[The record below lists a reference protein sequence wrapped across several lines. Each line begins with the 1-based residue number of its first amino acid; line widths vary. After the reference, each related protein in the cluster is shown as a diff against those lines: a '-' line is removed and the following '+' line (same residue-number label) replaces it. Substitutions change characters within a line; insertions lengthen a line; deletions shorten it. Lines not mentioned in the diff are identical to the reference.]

1 MSWWRTGTLAVAG
14 TIPVRSVT
22 APAILVRSEGHHP
35 AGNWTA
41 IPIRVYESGSGA
53 AAAARAVPV
62 RHPCRPRSPPRGRA
76 GLDKGTLAMAPD
88 QAERAGQKAAR
99 SATAA
104 YGPSPLVKSGAPAIT
119 TSRSGVPGPS
129 PAGYGGV
136 RRNRRRKPPQTR
148 SEQGTNPVQA
158 VQKLDRPLHMRS
170 GPNGPVAAGGA
181 DTPAQC
187 QPPRLVRLFL
197 FIFSPFSVP
206 VPSSGGGELRPNC
219 GRPQR
224 PDPHHHEQC
233 GTADPPAKLIMQ
245 RLDTGST
252 CPLHG

>member
-62 RHPCRPRSPPRGRA
+62 RHPCRPRSPPRGRG

-104 YGPSPLVKSGAPAIT
+104 YGPSPLVKSGAPATT
-119 TSRSGVPGPS
+119 TSRGGVPGPS
-129 PAGYGGV
+129 PAGHGSV
-136 RRNRRRKPPQTR
+136 RRNRPRKPPQTK
-148 SEQGTNPVQA
+148 SEQGMNPVQA

-170 GPNGPVAAGGA
+170 EAPLNRQGRSAHSCRIECAACAHIYIRRLAYYNGAWLPVGLTVGA
-181 DTPAQC
+181 KASRC
-187 QPPRLVRLFL
+187 
-197 FIFSPFSVP
+197 
-206 VPSSGGGELRPNC
+206 
-219 GRPQR
+219 
-224 PDPHHHEQC
+224 
-233 GTADPPAKLIMQ
+233 LI
-245 RLDTGST
+245 
-252 CPLHG
+252 

>member
-136 RRNRRRKPPQTR
+136 RRNRRRKPPRTR
-148 SEQGTNPVQA
+148 SEQGTNPVRQC
-158 VQKLDRPLHMRS
+158 RS
-170 GPNGPVAAGGA
+170 LTG
-181 DTPAQC
+181 
-187 QPPRLVRLFL
+187 R
-197 FIFSPFSVP
+197 FI
-206 VPSSGGGELRPNC
+206 
-219 GRPQR
+219 
-224 PDPHHHEQC
+224 
-233 GTADPPAKLIMQ
+233 
-245 RLDTGST
+245 
-252 CPLHG
+252 

>member
-129 PAGYGGV
+129 PAGHGGV
-136 RRNRRRKPPQTR
+136 RRNRRRKPPQTK
-148 SEQGTNPVQA
+148 SEQGMNPVQA

-170 GPNGPVAAGGA
+170 GLAPPIISESALTLCSSAEMRTLRIRIITNGCIDYRFSFVVSSGPRPADSVRSRTVAATGTGA
-181 DTPAQC
+181 QY
-187 QPPRLVRLFL
+187 VWF
-197 FIFSPFSVP
+197 
-206 VPSSGGGELRPNC
+206 
-219 GRPQR
+219 
-224 PDPHHHEQC
+224 
-233 GTADPPAKLIMQ
+233 
-245 RLDTGST
+245 
-252 CPLHG
+252 

>member
-41 IPIRVYESGSGA
+41 IPVRVYESGSGA

-129 PAGYGGV
+129 PAGHGGV
-136 RRNRRRKPPQTR
+136 RRNRRRKPPQTK
-148 SEQGTNPVQA
+148 SEQGMNPVQA

-170 GPNGPVAAGGA
+170 EPAAAGTRMRWSGQVRPKGAFRLLGPVITWMGIRQEQRIWTSLKEHLEAA
-181 DTPAQC
+181 
-187 QPPRLVRLFL
+187 
-197 FIFSPFSVP
+197 
-206 VPSSGGGELRPNC
+206 
-219 GRPQR
+219 
-224 PDPHHHEQC
+224 
-233 GTADPPAKLIMQ
+233 PPAPGG
-245 RLDTGST
+245 R
-252 CPLHG
+252 